1 MLTFLSLLINIRN
14 LKNRTI
20 MKLNNKILSVMLLGA
35 TAFTG
40 LSITS
45 CVDEP
50 DKYEIAGGTP
60 SIDYVRLCDVTKKDS
75 MLTGAYMGTSICLV
89 GNNLR
94 SITKMLF
101 NDQQAI
107 LNTSMITDHTL
118 IVDVPKTLTD
128 NPTNKIYMYN
138 KDGECTEYDFKTL
151 VPEPVVTSLSNEF
164 AKDGETVTLKGDYL
178 LDYENA
184 HLKITFPGNV
194 DVTDF
199 KSISKNAVTFVV
211 PEGAQK
217 GFVTVESMYGKGKS
231 KFYFRD
237 DRCILFDWDNDGDD
251 AIATGHGWR
260 DGIQNGNRIRND
272 VEGVQPLDGNYYYLG
287 GKTVNFDSW
296 AEDEY
301 SFNYWPEPA
310 AGYPELNS
318 LMKWDDVDNMQVKF
332 EVNIPNDWTGLSLQ
346 VYFTGNDQV
355 TYSTG
360 NNNYL
365 ADDKF
370 PRALWTPWYGA
381 TNNTFSTSGNWQ
393 TVSIPLSEFAYDRYG
408 NKLGGLKFENLTG
421 MTMFLYTGPYK
432 EATVECS
439 PTICVDN
446 IRVCPI
452 NE

>member
-1 MLTFLSLLINIRN
+1 
-14 LKNRTI
+14 
-20 MKLNNKILSVMLLGA
+20 
-35 TAFTG
+35 
-40 LSITS
+40 
-45 CVDEP
+45 
-50 DKYEIAGGTP
+50 
-60 SIDYVRLCDVTKKDS
+60 
-75 MLTGAYMGTSICLV
+75 
-89 GNNLR
+89 
-94 SITKMLF
+94 MLF

-199 KSISKNAVTFVV
+199 KSISKSAVTFVV

-260 DGIQNGNRIRND
+260 DGIQNGNRMRND
-272 VEGVQPLDGNYYYLG
+272 VEGVQPLDGNYY
-287 GKTVNFDSW
+287 
-296 AEDEY
+296 
-301 SFNYWPEPA
+301 
-310 AGYPELNS
+310 
-318 LMKWDDVDNMQVKF
+318 
-332 EVNIPNDWTGLSLQ
+332 
-346 VYFTGNDQV
+346 
-355 TYSTG
+355 
-360 NNNYL
+360 
-365 ADDKF
+365 
-370 PRALWTPWYGA
+370 R
-381 TNNTFSTSGNWQ
+381 
-393 TVSIPLSEFAYDRYG
+393 
-408 NKLGGLKFENLTG
+408 
-421 MTMFLYTGPYK
+421 
-432 EATVECS
+432 
-439 PTICVDN
+439 
-446 IRVCPI
+446 
-452 NE
+452 

>member
-199 KSISKNAVTFVV
+199 KSISKSAVTFVV

-260 DGIQNGNRIRND
+260 DGIQM
-272 VEGVQPLDGNYYYLG
+272 V
-287 GKTVNFDSW
+287 TV
-296 AEDEY
+296 
-301 SFNYWPEPA
+301 
-310 AGYPELNS
+310 
-318 LMKWDDVDNMQVKF
+318 
-332 EVNIPNDWTGLSLQ
+332 
-346 VYFTGNDQV
+346 
-355 TYSTG
+355 
-360 NNNYL
+360 
-365 ADDKF
+365 
-370 PRALWTPWYGA
+370 
-381 TNNTFSTSGNWQ
+381 
-393 TVSIPLSEFAYDRYG
+393 
-408 NKLGGLKFENLTG
+408 
-421 MTMFLYTGPYK
+421 
-432 EATVECS
+432 
-439 PTICVDN
+439 
-446 IRVCPI
+446 
-452 NE
+452 